1 MPTRSPDRQSNPGS
15 DSFSTAHEFPAN
27 EEASEVSSE
36 VLLKGRDHIRILHR
50 GELYTLRE
58 TRNGKLILT
67 K

>member
-1 MPTRSPDRQSNPGS
+1 ML
-15 DSFSTAHEFPAN
+15 STARESAAKD
-27 EEASEVSSE
+27 EMSEVSSE

-50 GELYTLRE
+50 GALYTLRE